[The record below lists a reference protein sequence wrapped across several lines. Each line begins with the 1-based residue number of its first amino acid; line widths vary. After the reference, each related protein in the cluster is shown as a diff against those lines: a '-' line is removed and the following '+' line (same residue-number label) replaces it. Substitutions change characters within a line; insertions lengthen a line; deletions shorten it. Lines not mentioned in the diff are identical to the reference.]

1 MAASLGSS
9 KVSAHALQVVALALV
24 NTPEGR
30 STAKFPRNWNYLL
43 RHRSGKVRVASTLY
57 QASVK
62 GRLALD
68 LETSVDLE
76 GEEP

>member
-1 MAASLGSS
+1 MASLGSI
-9 KVSAHALQVVALALV
+9 KVLAHALQVVALAPCR
-24 NTPEGR
+24 TPEGK
-30 STAKFPRNWNYLL
+30 STAKFPRNWNDT
-43 RHRSGKVRVASTLY
+43 HSGKLKLASTLY